1 VGGGGKPSVDDLDL
15 REGPKIWAPGGADS
29 GDDKDFKPVKFDS
42 NSIKKNKNN
51 QGSSSSN
58 IDPKDS
64 FAWKD
69 KNLDDKLNELHS
81 RQLGS
86 IRQADKFDSNIDKSI
101 GNWSKS
107 LPKAPN
113 QDVILLKKAREEKKV
128 KRYLEDNFKNRQ
140 DLVSPDENLSNSNG
154 GHLNDEVRQTHQ
166 HSGIGPRTKDGGYTS
181 EPEVT
186 SYSVFAG
193 KGNKQDGDYG
203 YVPNPPP
210 FHKHESRFERE
221 QKIRVGSVDAYKPG
235 ENQLPEH
242 PDSADNDKSSAQR
255 KYEQERFRVQPG
267 KIEEYSLGRGSI
279 AQQEAQKVNMNKPT
293 N

>member
-1 VGGGGKPSVDDLDL
+1 MY
-15 REGPKIWAPGGADS
+15 
-29 GDDKDFKPVKFDS
+29 
-42 NSIKKNKNN
+42 
-51 QGSSSSN
+51 
-58 IDPKDS
+58 
-64 FAWKD
+64 
-69 KNLDDKLNELHS
+69 
-81 RQLGS
+81 
-86 IRQADKFDSNIDKSI
+86 
-101 GNWSKS
+101 
-107 LPKAPN
+107 
-113 QDVILLKKAREEKKV
+113 LL
-128 KRYLEDNFKNRQ
+128 L
-140 DLVSPDENLSNSNG
+140 
-154 GHLNDEVRQTHQ
+154 
-166 HSGIGPRTKDGGYTS
+166 GGYTS

-279 AQQEAQKVNMNKPT
+279 AQQEAQKSTTPVQKFGNLQSAIKNGYESDSTLTFKRREDVSAPT
-293 N
+293 PQTPSEAKSIYSQIQKGGDIPVSGLRMTIPERPKEN